1 MILIADGGSTKTS
14 WCLVHQSGERS
25 WFQTEGYNPYIV
37 DGNYITHSLQ
47 RHLPPSLQRNEVKQV
62 YYYGAG
68 CMNDKSVIVERAL
81 AGIFNQAQISVAMD
95 LLAAARA
102 LLGRQP
108 GFAAILGT
116 GTNTC
121 LYDGEQ
127 MSLNIDSLGYIM
139 GDEGSGC
146 DIGKRLLGD
155 YIRGY
160 MPGDVRLRFFAKYKL
175 TPDEVMSRVYTEP
188 LANRFCAGFSPF
200 VHELHNDTEY
210 ARRLAKDCFTGF
222 FRNLVSRYPHYRDY
236 TFNCTGSVGYAFREL
251 LAEVAAEFGMTCGR
265 IIQSPMDDLVAY
277 HS

>member
-14 WCLVHQSGERS
+14 WCLVHENDERS
-25 WFQTEGYNPYIV
+25 QFRTEGYNPYIV
-37 DGNYITHSLQ
+37 DGNYITRSLQ
-47 RHLPPSLQRNEVKQV
+47 EQLPPGLQRNEVKQV

-81 AGIFNQAQISVAMD
+81 GAVFAGAQISVAMD

-127 MSLNIDSLGYIM
+127 ISLNIDSLGYIL

-146 DIGKRLLGD
+146 DIGKQLLGD

-160 MPGDVRLRFFAKYKL
+160 MPAAVREQFFDKYKL

-200 VHELHNDTEY
+200 VHELPENDY
-210 ARRLAKDCFTGF
+210 ARQLVQHCFTGLF
-222 FRNLVSRYPHYRDY
+222 TNLVSHYPGFRDHA
-236 TFNCTGSVGYAFREL
+236 FNCTGSVGYAFRSL
-251 LAEVAAEFGMTCGR
+251 LEETAASFGMRSER
-265 IIQSPMDDLVAY
+265 IIASPMDDLVRY
-277 HS
+277 HLS